1 MKSHLANECLLCPE
15 EISRYWREK
24 VANWQINY
32 TRNSKL
38 LPQPPNSAQ
47 TQITEHYLSDQC
59 LPKSVVDRLDKKI
72 LKAWVMAGILFNIIE
87 NLFVLDLFK
96 DLKSSYSLLSQITLS
111 NRLIDEE
118 HSWVNL
124 AIYCDLEQSD
134 HLTLGKYKL
143 IIK

>member
-1 MKSHLANECLLCPE
+1 MESHLANEYLLCPE
-15 EISRYWREK
+15 EISRYWHEK
-24 VANWQINY
+24 VANRQINY

-72 LKAWVMAGILFNIIE
+72 LKAWIMAGIPFNVIE

-96 DLKSSYSLLSQITLS
+96 DLRSSYSLPSWTTLF

-118 HSWVNL
+118 HSRVNL
-124 AIYCDLEQSD
+124 AIYHNLEQSD

>member
-1 MKSHLANECLLCPE
+1 MESHLANECLSCPE

-24 VANWQINY
+24 VASRQINY

-38 LPQPPNSAQ
+38 PPNSAQ
-47 TQITEHYLSDQC
+47 TQITDHYSSDQC
-59 LPKSVVDRLDKKI
+59 LPKSVIDRLDKKI
-72 LKAWVMAGILFNIIE
+72 LKAWVMAGIPFNVIE
-87 NLFVLDLFK
+87 NPFVLDLFK
-96 DLKSSYSLLSQITLS
+96 DLRPSYSPPSRTTLS

-118 HSWVNL
+118 HSRVNL
-124 AIYCDLEQSD
+124 AIYRDLEQSD